1 MNNVK
6 EVIDRLKAIDKQE
19 PYNKSCKM
27 SHATFAGYRE
37 NWLALEEALMI
48 DGGLCSYQ
56 EDINRMRNRIV
67 ELLEEAQASQ
77 EPQLPEGIEWPRT
90 EDGRM
95 IDARDSEMLR
105 AVWDKNGYTEWYATS
120 IEFDANGDVVIHA
133 KACDHDADTITLR
146 RGQRVKTEE
155 PDSQEKIDEDMKLE
169 PAEYCRKKKL
179 GTFLY
184 GSTAQAE
191 MFRDLMKRQ
200 RELDARK

>member
-6 EVIDRLKAIDKQE
+6 EIIDRLKAIDGNKTFL
-19 PYNKSCKM
+19 KSCKD
-27 SHATFAGYRE
+27 SFLYSGYRE
-37 NWLALEEALMI
+37 NWLALKEALML
-48 DGGLCSYQ
+48 DDSLCSYQ

-95 IDARDSEMLR
+95 IDFRARGLL
-105 AVWDKNGYTEWYATS
+105 AVWDKGYGNWLPTS
-120 IEFDANGDVVIHA
+120 VEFKHDGKVVIHA
-133 KACDHDADTITLR
+133 STVDHDVDTITLR

-184 GSTAQAE
+184 GSAAQE
-191 MFRDLMKRQ
+191 KMFRDLMKRQ